1 MASDALSNTQQLKFT
16 PQTLFPFNF
25 FQMLGLDTYN
35 PDEVADQRRCVY
47 GRNFR
52 VFNPGSFLERSA
64 ISKRQGHIFYSVP
77 VGETV
82 DQQITS
88 TTGASA
94 FAVTTITWIAQ
105 KITAGA
111 NGSLTR
117 IDVNIENISSG
128 TGPLIVA
135 FYSNSGSAPGT
146 LLATS
151 SIPNSSITG
160 SLQYLTARF
169 IEAPT
174 VVSGTVYW
182 VVCYIQS
189 DGSNSYGWSS
199 TTSASTALISTN
211 SGNTWSTQTFA
222 MNVKTYLSTSG
233 GVKGMT
239 RFYRSTASPQ
249 SVFAQGT
256 NLYTVNDV
264 TGATTSIKSGLN
276 ASSLFYDWANVNDF
290 LYIVNGFDGPQKW
303 DGTTESTETI
313 TGGGTLPNASQVEL
327 YANHLFYLQPNTN
340 FVSFTDAGSFDAIQA
355 TSFLYIPSPK
365 TADPVTKEVAYG
377 GNMTFFTRNTK
388 YTLLGTDL
396 TSFTVR
402 QATAKKGA
410 VGPDAVCTDQQFIYF
425 MSGDYHIYAYNG
437 GTDTKLSSERI
448 QSLLRNSANTA
459 TIKLEVHDKKLFV
472 HYTPSG
478 QTNNRQRLVW
488 DLVFSEWL
496 NDEDVYT
503 GYGIEWNSQS
513 DTGQWI
519 QASSVVGALYYGDQ
533 GYNDVGKP
541 IAMDWWS
548 KYLSYGNPAA
558 RHRVKR
564 HYVFLQ
570 GEDGNYD
577 VDCQVDED
585 NLNSP
590 TSNLVNVN
598 VANNLYGV
606 GGHIYGSIANG
617 GSGLIY
623 GDSVLYPIRLNVPGQ
638 YYKTQ
643 FRFVNSGVDQ
653 PVDILGWSDYVL
665 FKKPR

>member
-1 MASDALSNTQQLKFT
+1 MAKSTLTNTQQLKFT
-16 PQTLFPFNF
+16 PQTLYPFSF
-25 FQMLGLDTYN
+25 FEMLGLDTYN

-88 TTGASA
+88 VTGAA
-94 FAVTTITWIAQ
+94 DQPIGLVTWIAQ
-105 KITAGA
+105 KYTAGA
-111 NGSLTR
+111 TGNLTR
-117 IDVNIENISSG
+117 IDINLKNNSSG
-128 TGPLIVA
+128 TGPAIFA
-135 FYSNSGSAPGT
+135 IYSDNSGTPGT

-151 SIPNSSITG
+151 SIPNSSIT
-160 SLQYLTARF
+160 STYQYLTARY
-169 IEAPT
+169 IEAPAQT
-174 VVSGTVYW
+174 SGTVYW
-182 VVCYIQS
+182 IVGYVQS
-189 DGSNSYGWSS
+189 DGSNSYAWSS
-199 TTSASTALISTN
+199 STSASTAKTSVN
-211 SGNTWSTQTFA
+211 AGNTWSSAAFE
-222 MNVKTYLSTSG
+222 MNIKTYVSTSG
-233 GVKGMT
+233 EVKGQT
-239 RFYRSTASPQ
+239 RFYRSSASPQ
-249 SVFAQGT
+249 TVFAANT

-264 TGATTSIKSGLN
+264 TGAATSIKSGLSAS
-276 ASSLFYDWANVNDF
+276 ASSYDWANVNDL

-340 FVSFTDAGSFDAIQA
+340 LAVFTDAGSYDSILA
-355 TSFLYIPSPK
+355 TSFIYVPSPK
-365 TADPVTKEVAYG
+365 TADPAIKMISYG
-377 GNMTFFTRNTK
+377 GNLTFITRNTK
-388 YTLLGTDL
+388 YTLFGTDL
-396 TSFTVR
+396 SSFTLKE
-402 QATAKKGA
+402 ATAKKGA
-410 VGPDAVCTDQQFIYF
+410 VGPDAICTDQQFIYF

-448 QSLLRNSANTA
+448 QSLLRNSANTV

-472 HYTPSG
+472 HYTPAG

-488 DLVFSEWL
+488 DLVFDEWL

-503 GYGIEWNSQS
+503 GFGLEWNSQS

-541 IAMDWWS
+541 IAFDWWS
-548 KYLSYGNPAA
+548 EYLSYGNPAA
-558 RHRVKR
+558 KHRVKR

-577 VDCQVDED
+577 IDCQVDED

-598 VANNLYGV
+598 VANNIYGV
-606 GGHIYGSIANG
+606 GGHIYGTVANG
-617 GSGLIY
+617 GSGLTY
-623 GDSVLYPIRLNVPGQ
+623 GDSVLYPLRLNVPGQ

-643 FRFVNSGVDQ
+643 FRFVNYGVDQ
-653 PVDILGWSDYVL
+653 QVDILGWTDYVL
-665 FKKPR
+665 FKSPR